1 MKRNDI
7 ILTMIIIL
15 AVIATWGCLKWHPGR
30 AENTHCI
37 ATITQNHKL
46 IERIDLNTVSEA
58 REIILPGK
66 YHEIIQVEKGR
77 IRFKEANCPD
87 KICVKAGWL
96 EKPGDIAVCLPNK
109 AVIKIED

>member
-7 ILTMIIIL
+7 IFTAIIIL
-15 AVIATWGCLKWHPGR
+15 LALFAWVYLNGYPGR

-46 IERIDLNTVSEA
+46 IERIDLNTVNEA

-66 YHEIIQVEKGR
+66 YFEIIQVEKGR

-87 KICVKAGWL
+87 QICVKAGWL